1 MPFQELST
9 EREELLAIIHP
20 DLHGPAEYYTPW
32 IDHSAMH
39 KSWWL
44 IEVGDIA
51 GTGTVDFEIT
61 QATDSAGTGEKAI
74 GTGKGMTQLTQ
85 AGGDGDNVAIGN
97 LRAEQL
103 DVQGLFHY
111 VRGHLTCGTAAANC
125 SVAVFGRNP
134 RYVPVSVAMVTEIF

>member
-1 MPFQELST
+1 MPYQELST

-20 DLHGPAEYYTPW
+20 DLHGPSEYYTPW
-32 IDHSAMH
+32 IDHSRMH

-44 IEVGDIA
+44 IEVGDI
-51 GTGTVDFEIT
+51 GQGGTVDFEIT
-61 QATDSAGTGEKAI
+61 QALDNVGTGEK
-74 GTGKGMTQLTQ
+74 TVKGMTQLTQ
-85 AGGDGDNVAIGN
+85 AGGDGDNVVIGN

-111 VRGHLTCGTAAANC
+111 VRGHLTLGVASANA

-134 RYVPVSVAMVTEIF
+134 RYVPVATAAVTEIF

>member
-9 EREELLAIIHP
+9 EREELLAVIHP

-39 KSWWL
+39 KSWWEIL
-44 IEVGDIA
+44 VGDITA
-51 GTGTVDFEIT
+51 TGTIDFDIT

-74 GTGKGMTQLTQ
+74 AGKAMTQLTQ
-85 AGGDGDNVAIGN
+85 AGGDGDNVVIGN

-111 VRGHLTCGTAAANC
+111 VRGHLTLGTASANC

-134 RYVPVSVAMVTEIF
+134 RYVPVDTSGVTEIF